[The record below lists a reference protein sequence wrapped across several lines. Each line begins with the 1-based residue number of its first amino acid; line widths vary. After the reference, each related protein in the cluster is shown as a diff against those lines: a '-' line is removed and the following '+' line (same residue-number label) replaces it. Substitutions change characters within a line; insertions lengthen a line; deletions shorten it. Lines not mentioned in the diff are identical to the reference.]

1 MVDCYC
7 IPGVFSHHLQ
17 KGIEATKSLH
27 NPFLIPW
34 ESMLGSVPASERSE
48 KLSLLRNGVFSR
60 LDLSLGI
67 GLESHT
73 MEACGFSPGPNCMFR
88 KPAA

>member
-7 IPGVFSHHLQ
+7 IPGVFFESSV

-34 ESMLGSVPASERSE
+34 ESMLGSVPAWERSE
-48 KLSLLRNGVFSR
+48 KLSLLRNGVFR
-60 LDLSLGI
+60 DW
-67 GLESHT
+67 T
-73 MEACGFSPGPNCMFR
+73 CP
-88 KPAA
+88 